1 MKTEE
6 MFKKITEKLE
16 EISAEN
22 SKLLSRIDAIE
33 HKLEEMAKG
42 QLLAIAEQGERFM
55 EAIKASKT
63 PAEAK
68 INIDALSETLS
79 SVDQE
84 TLAEIIETATGGNSE
99 VAQKLDAV
107 MEELKEMNEG
117 LNVINDNI
125 INANKNIVVVGDN
138 LENGMEVSIDNGITH
153 FNRLKDLILQMDKTV
168 TGIDYSVKSIPTGR
182 GLY

>member
-1 MKTEE
+1 METKE
-6 MFKKITEKLE
+6 MFERIMNRLEALEQGNTELVKKV
-16 EISAEN
+16 
-22 SKLLSRIDAIE
+22 DAIQ

-68 INIDALSETLS
+68 INIDALNETLS

-84 TLAEIIETATGGNSE
+84 TLAEIIETATGGNRE

-107 MEELKEMNEG
+107 MEEMKEG
-117 LNVINDNI
+117 LHAINNNVINANDNI
-125 INANKNIVVVGDN
+125 VRVGKAMDSHFRVD
-138 LENGMEVSIDNGITH
+138 LENGLTH
-153 FNRLKDLILQMDKTV
+153 FTRLKDLILQMDKTV

>member
-22 SKLLSRIDAIE
+22 SKLLSRIDAIQ

-68 INIDALSETLS
+68 INIDALNETLS

-84 TLAEIIETATGGNSE
+84 TLAEIIETATGGNRE

-107 MEELKEMNEG
+107 MEEMKEG
-117 LNVINDNI
+117 LHAINNNVINANDNI
-125 INANKNIVVVGDN
+125 VRVGKAMDSHFRVD
-138 LENGMEVSIDNGITH
+138 LENGLTH